1 MDHDSYT
8 NKLVETLVN
17 PDKWPQLVMSDEFN
31 ELAKEVN
38 KDVGSGTTSAKIAS
52 IFVKHQLIHEMTK
65 SLISM
70 CNLYVQGEIWPTVY
84 KPAVD
89 KNQDQMT
96 GWYLSYFRDS
106 CVYLD
111 GKDNFLSVAFEL
123 NRLRNKV
130 AHNLTGKN
138 GVVISETHSRFSSN
152 FEKAVSN
159 FVTCEQDILWRLKD
173 LTNRVDFEEFANH

>member
-8 NKLVETLVN
+8 DALVDILVN
-17 PDKWPQLVMSDEFN
+17 PDKWPQLVMSNDFD
-31 ELAKEVN
+31 ELARDVN
-38 KDVGSGTTSAKIAS
+38 NDVGSGTTSAKIAS

-70 CNLYVQGEIWPTVY
+70 CNLYVQGEIWPAVF

-96 GWYLSYFRDS
+96 GWYLSYFKDS
-106 CVYLD
+106 CIELH
-111 GKDNFLSVAFEL
+111 GKSDFLQYASEL

-138 GVVISETHSRFSSN
+138 NVVISETYASFSTN
-152 FEKAVSN
+152 FERAIRSFVS
-159 FVTCEQDILWRLKD
+159 CEQDILWRLKD
-173 LTNRVDFEEFANH
+173 LTKRVDFNEFSTS